1 MDAMS
6 IEQER
11 ALAVARADALFDGLE
26 EMVTDRTASCLA
38 VHVPEWVAKAAGP
51 GVKAEWVAFV
61 HAVKMQTDPGCV
73 ALPTSPLSLPAS

>member
-61 HAVKMQTDPGCV
+61 HARLKV
-73 ALPTSPLSLPAS
+73 